1 MTTVVK
7 DNMLHI
13 DDLKGKKPHFT
24 KNGNIKLGKTMWVW
38 STMKG
43 GDDEKRPIKDFEN
56 KLCSG
61 TCGDNCKV
69 CTKSCYV
76 NRSYRYESVIKGHAI
91 NTVWIKENPTE
102 TFNILSE
109 QLERAKEKPQQI
121 RINQSGE
128 IMTSTELL
136 GWIALARKNTNTKFY
151 VYTKNYKIVEE
162 VILESNKNK
171 LPGNLTILISI
182 WHNEGVKE
190 YERLKKYSNIKA
202 FVYDDGELE
211 IKPTTYCMAYNEEG
225 KLNHDITCEKC
236 KKCFNRNNNHKIIG
250 CKSH

>member
-24 KNGNIKLGKTMWVW
+24 KNGNIKLGTSMWVW

-43 GDDEKRPIKDFEN
+43 GDNEKRPIKDFEN

-102 TFNILSE
+102 TFNILSK

-121 RINQSGE
+121 NYFKRR
-128 IMTSTELL
+128 MTLNDNSSK
-136 GWIALARKNTNTKFY
+136 RQY
-151 VYTKNYKIVEE
+151 V
-162 VILESNKNK
+162 
-171 LPGNLTILISI
+171 
-182 WHNEGVKE
+182 
-190 YERLKKYSNIKA
+190 
-202 FVYDDGELE
+202 
-211 IKPTTYCMAYNEEG
+211 AY
-225 KLNHDITCEKC
+225 
-236 KKCFNRNNNHKIIG
+236 R
-250 CKSH
+250 